1 MGQFEV
7 LKKIQEIELDAL
19 KEFNKICKENNLMF
33 FLRGGSVMGAV
44 KYQGINP
51 W

>member
-19 KEFNKICKENNLMF
+19 KEFNNICKENNLNEDEIKKK
-33 FLRGGSVMGAV
+33 LERRKCDGSS
-44 KYQGINP
+44 
-51 W
+51 